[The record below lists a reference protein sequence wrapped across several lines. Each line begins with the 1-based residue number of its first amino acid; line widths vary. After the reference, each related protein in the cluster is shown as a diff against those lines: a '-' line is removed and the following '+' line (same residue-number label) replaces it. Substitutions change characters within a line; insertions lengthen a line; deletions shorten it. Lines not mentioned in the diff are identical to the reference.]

1 MDICDDCGLKTWGHD
16 AEAII
21 ENAVRQEYER
31 LS

>member
-1 MDICDDCGLKTWGHD
+1 LKSCDHD

-31 LS
+31 LP